1 MRTATVVKA
10 GLKIGLIGIAEKQW
24 IDTLADVEVDL
35 VYTNYKRT
43 ATEFAKRLRE
53 QE

>member
-1 MRTATVVKA
+1 MRSATVVKA

-24 IDTLADVEVDL
+24 IHTLPGIEVDL

-43 ATEFAKRLRE
+43 AAEYAKKLRE